1 MLRIGKILG
10 VFKLLSFIEIVAT
23 PYHSSEKGMLK

>member
-10 VFKLLSFIEIVAT
+10 VFEILLFIEIVTAS
-23 PYHSSEKGMLK
+23 YHSSEKGVLK